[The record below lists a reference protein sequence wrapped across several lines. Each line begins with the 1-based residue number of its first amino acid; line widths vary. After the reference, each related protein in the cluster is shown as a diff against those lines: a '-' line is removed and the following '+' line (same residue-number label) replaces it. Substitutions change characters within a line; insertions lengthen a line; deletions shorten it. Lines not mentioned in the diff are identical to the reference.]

1 MVNIIDI
8 SLRVDELNQVLDDGD
23 NILAGKN
30 TVVDWSSK
38 TKLLVDTIAT
48 YLTEV
53 IALVAE
59 EEVLNY
65 FACRSIIGRLSVTK
79 LTIDVDDSLLLGV
92 GGVLLQRIVDDGI
105 IIKLGII
112 ALEKH
117 CLGTAFENLLDVS
130 IVEDSLALNEHLI
143 TFERN
148 NFAGFLIGEI
158 LDPRLEYTCGK
169 FAATCLEHSLL
180 VDLDGLGEVEDLE
193 DVLVTLVTDGTKQS
207 GHGQFFLTV
216 DVSIHDVVNVSSELD
231 PRTLEW
237 DDTG

>member
-8 SLRVDELNQVLDDGD
+8 SLRVDELDQVLDDGD

-30 TVVDWSSK
+30 TVVDWSRK

-53 IALVAE
+53 IALIAE
-59 EEVLNY
+59 EEVLNH

-143 TFERN
+143 TFE
-148 NFAGFLIGEI
+148 
-158 LDPRLEYTCGK
+158 
-169 FAATCLEHSLL
+169 
-180 VDLDGLGEVEDLE
+180 
-193 DVLVTLVTDGTKQS
+193 
-207 GHGQFFLTV
+207 
-216 DVSIHDVVNVSSELD
+216 
-231 PRTLEW
+231 
-237 DDTG
+237 